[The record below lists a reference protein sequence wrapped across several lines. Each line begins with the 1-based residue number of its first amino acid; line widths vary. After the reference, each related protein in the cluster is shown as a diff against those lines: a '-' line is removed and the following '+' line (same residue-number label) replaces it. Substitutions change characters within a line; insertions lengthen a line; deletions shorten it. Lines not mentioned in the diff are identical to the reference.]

1 MSSRNLASRACAAG
15 LVATLFSLPLA
26 ACSRASAASS
36 QSTQYEASAASSEQD
51 ADAEHLL
58 SVADIVTDRDLEG
71 TWEED
76 GATKISLSDDGC
88 AVDGAGAV
96 ADGTTVTITAGGT
109 YVLTGQ
115 MSAGQVVVNADGEKV
130 QLVLDGASVTSTDS
144 AAILVRAAKKVWLTL
159 ADGTQNKL
167 ATSDSFAED
176 DEYSIDGAVW
186 CKSDLTINGTG
197 ALTVSSAEGHGIV
210 CKDELALVSG
220 DVEVEAARHAVQA
233 QDAACV
239 VAGTWSLTA
248 GTDGIHCGDDD
259 DAEKGSVLIVGG
271 TVSIDAAS
279 DGVDAA
285 NVLEVDGGEVTV
297 SAGDDG
303 LHSERALQVD
313 GGEVT
318 VSAGDDG
325 LHSERALQVDG
336 GTVTVTKSY
345 EGLEGST
352 VTVNGGVID
361 VTSSD
366 DGVNAAGDPTGD
378 SSAEAADAGA
388 SGPEAAAGQPGDPM
402 GGGQAPAGD
411 GRAPEDADA
420 QAPTSTGQVPA
431 GSGGQVP
438 EDAGGQAP
446 EDAGGQAP
454 GADGDMDYDSTAQVT
469 INGGKLTIQAGGDGI
484 DSNGN
489 LTVTGGE
496 TYVFGPVS
504 DGDGSLDFAGTGT
517 STGGVVMC
525 AGSSGMAQ
533 NFADASTQGSMLV
546 SASGQAGDAIQ
557 LVDEDENVVA
567 SCEARTSYSC
577 VLVSAP
583 GVESGKTY
591 TLTCGDASSEI
602 TMDGLVYSNVDRVQ
616 AGGPGSAGKPQGS
629 GQPQQP
635 AASGGPAE
643 PK

>member
-1 MSSRNLASRACAAG
+1 MSSRNLAGRVCAAG
-15 LVATLFSLPLA
+15 LAATLFSLPLA
-26 ACSRASAASS
+26 ACSRASAATS
-36 QSTQYEASAASSEQD
+36 QSTQSEGSAASSELETD
-51 ADAEHLL
+51 VEHLV

-76 GATKISLSDDGC
+76 GATKISLSDGGC
-88 AVDGAGAV
+88 TVDGAGAA
-96 ADGTTVTITAGGT
+96 ADGSTVTITAGGT
-109 YVLTGQ
+109 YVLAGQ
-115 MSAGQVVVNADGEKV
+115 ISAGQVVVNADGEKV
-130 QLVLDGASVTSTDS
+130 QLVLDGVSVTSSDS

-159 ADGTQNKL
+159 ADGTQNEL
-167 ATSDSFAED
+167 ATSGSFTVD
-176 DEYSIDGAVW
+176 DECSIDGAVW

-197 ALTVSSAEGHGIV
+197 VLKVSSAEGHGIV
-210 CKDELALVSG
+210 CKEELALVSG

-233 QDAACV
+233 QDAVCV

-271 TVSIDAAS
+271 TVSIDAGS

-285 NVLEVDGGEVTV
+285 NVLEVDGGEIAV
-297 SAGDDG
+297 SA
-303 LHSERALQVD
+303 A
-313 GGEVT
+313 
-318 VSAGDDG
+318 DDG

-336 GTVTVTKSY
+336 GTVTVAKSY

-366 DGVNAAGDPTGD
+366 DGVNAAGEPTGD
-378 SSAEAADAGA
+378 SSAEATGVGA
-388 SGPEAAAGQPGDPM
+388 SGPEAVGEQPEAAAN
-402 GGGQAPAGD
+402 GGQAPIED
-411 GRAPEDADA
+411 GQAPEGADA
-420 QAPTSTGQVPA
+420 QAPTG
-431 GSGGQVP
+431 
-438 EDAGGQAP
+438 AGGQATA
-446 EDAGGQAP
+446 DAGGQAP
-454 GADGDMDYDSTAQVT
+454 GAGGGMDYDSTAKVT

-484 DSNGN
+484 DSNGD

-496 TYVFGPVS
+496 TYVFGPTS

-517 STGGVVMC
+517 VTGGVVMC

-533 NFADASTQGSMLV
+533 NFGDASTQGSMLV
-546 SASGQAGDAIQ
+546 SVSGQAADAIQ
-557 LVDEDENVVA
+557 LADEDGNVLA

-583 GVESGKTY
+583 GIESGKSY
-591 TLTCGDASSEI
+591 TLTCGGTSSEI
-602 TMDGLVYSNVDRVQ
+602 TLDGLIYSDVDRAQ
-616 AGGPGSAGKPQGS
+616 AGGAIAA
-629 GQPQQP
+629 GQPQGAGQP
-635 AASGGPAE
+635 QRPDDAGGPAG

>member
-1 MSSRNLASRACAAG
+1 MSSRNLAGRVCAAG

-26 ACSRASAASS
+26 ACSRAAAATS
-36 QSTQYEASAASSEQD
+36 QSTQSEGSAASSELET
-51 ADAEHLL
+51 DAEHLI

-71 TWEED
+71 AWEED
-76 GATKISLSDDGC
+76 GATKISLSDGGC

-115 MSAGQVVVNADGEKV
+115 ISAGQVVVNADGEKV
-130 QLVLDGASVTSTDS
+130 QLVLDGASVTSSDS

-167 ATSDSFAED
+167 ATSGSFAED

-197 ALTVSSAEGHGIV
+197 VLKVSSAEGHGIV
-210 CKDELALVSG
+210 CKEELALVSG

-271 TVSIDAAS
+271 TVSIDAGS

-297 SAGDDG
+297 SA
-303 LHSERALQVD
+303 A
-313 GGEVT
+313 
-318 VSAGDDG
+318 DDG

-336 GTVTVTKSY
+336 GTVTVAKSY

-378 SSAEAADAGA
+378 SSAEVTGVGA
-388 SGPEAAAGQPGDPM
+388 FGPGAAAGQPEAPM
-402 GGGQAPAGD
+402 GGGH
-411 GRAPEDADA
+411 APEDADA
-420 QAPTSTGQVPA
+420 QAPTSTGQTPA
-431 GSGGQVP
+431 
-438 EDAGGQAP
+438 DAGGQAP
-446 EDAGGQAP
+446 ADAGGQAP
-454 GADGDMDYDSTAQVT
+454 GAGGGMDYDSTAQVT
-469 INGGKLTIQAGGDGI
+469 INGGKLTIQASGDGI
-484 DSNGN
+484 DSNGD
-489 LTVTGGE
+489 LTVRGGE

-517 STGGVVMC
+517 VTGGVVMC

-533 NFADASTQGSMLV
+533 NFGDASTQGSMLA

-557 LVDEDENVVA
+557 LADEGGNVLA

-577 VLVSAP
+577 VLVSAS

-591 TLTCGDASSEI
+591 TLSCGDTSSEI
-602 TMDGLVYSNVDRVQ
+602 TMDGLVYSNVDRAQ
-616 AGGPGSAGKPQGS
+616 TGAPGGA
-629 GQPQQP
+629 GQPQ
-635 AASGGPAE
+635 
-643 PK
+643 

>member
-1 MSSRNLASRACAAG
+1 MSSRNLAGRVCAAG
-15 LVATLFSLPLA
+15 LAATLFSLPLA
-26 ACSRASAASS
+26 ACSRASAATSRS
-36 QSTQYEASAASSEQD
+36 AQSEGSAASSELET
-51 ADAEHLL
+51 DAEHLI

-76 GATKISLSDDGC
+76 GATKISLSDGGC

-109 YVLTGQ
+109 YVLAGQ
-115 MSAGQVVVNADGEKV
+115 ISAGQVVVNADGEKV
-130 QLVLDGASVTSTDS
+130 QLVLDGVSVTSSDS

-159 ADGTQNKL
+159 ADGIQNEL
-167 ATSDSFAED
+167 ATSGSFAED
-176 DEYSIDGAVW
+176 NEYSIDGAVW

-197 ALTVSSAEGHGIV
+197 VLKASSAEGHGIV

-220 DVEVEAARHAVQA
+220 DVEVEAARHAAQA
-233 QDAACV
+233 QDAVCV

-271 TVSIDAAS
+271 TVSIDAGS

-285 NVLEVDGGEVTV
+285 NVLEVDGGEIAV
-297 SAGDDG
+297 SA
-303 LHSERALQVD
+303 A
-313 GGEVT
+313 
-318 VSAGDDG
+318 DDG

-336 GTVTVTKSY
+336 GTVTVAKSY

-366 DGVNAAGDPTGD
+366 DGVNAAGEPTGD
-378 SSAEAADAGA
+378 SSAEATGVGA
-388 SGPEAAAGQPGDPM
+388 SGPEAVGEQPEAAAN
-402 GGGQAPAGD
+402 GGQAPTGD
-411 GRAPEDADA
+411 GQAPEGADA
-420 QAPTSTGQVPA
+420 QAPTG
-431 GSGGQVP
+431 
-438 EDAGGQAP
+438 AGGQATA
-446 EDAGGQAP
+446 DAGGQAP
-454 GADGDMDYDSTAQVT
+454 GAGGGMDYDSTAQVT

-484 DSNGN
+484 DSNGD

-496 TYVFGPVS
+496 TYVFGPTS

-517 STGGVVMC
+517 VTGGVVMC

-533 NFADASTQGSMLV
+533 NFGDASTQGSMLV
-546 SASGQAGDAIQ
+546 SVSGQAVDAIQ
-557 LVDEDENVVA
+557 LADEDGNVLA

-583 GVESGKTY
+583 GIESGKSY
-591 TLTCGDASSEI
+591 TLTCGETSSEI
-602 TMDGLVYSNVDRVQ
+602 TLDGLIYSDVDRAQ
-616 AGGPGSAGKPQGS
+616 AGGTIAA
-629 GQPQQP
+629 GQPQGAGQP
-635 AASGGPAE
+635 QRPDDAGGPAG

>member
-36 QSTQYEASAASSEQD
+36 QSTQPEESAASSELGTD
-51 ADAEHLL
+51 VEHLV
-58 SVADIVTDRDLEG
+58 SVTDIVTDRDLEG

-76 GATKISLSDDGC
+76 GATKISLSDNGC

-115 MSAGQVVVNADGEKV
+115 ISAGQVVVNAGSEKV
-130 QLVLDGASVTSTDS
+130 QLVLDGASVTSADS

-167 ATSDSFAED
+167 ATSGSFAED
-176 DEYSIDGAVW
+176 DEFSIDGAVW

-197 ALTVSSAEGHGIV
+197 ALEVSSAEGHGIV

-313 GGEVT
+313 GG
-318 VSAGDDG
+318 
-325 LHSERALQVDG
+325 
-336 GTVTVTKSY
+336 TVTVTKSY

-378 SSAEAADAGA
+378 SSAEATGVGA
-388 SGPEAAAGQPGDPM
+388 SGPEADGEQHEVAANS
-402 GGGQAPAGD
+402 GQAPTGD
-411 GRAPEDADA
+411 GQAPEGADA
-420 QAPTSTGQVPA
+420 QAPTG
-431 GSGGQVP
+431 
-438 EDAGGQAP
+438 AGGQAP
-446 EDAGGQAP
+446 ADAGGQAP
-454 GADGDMDYDSTAQVT
+454 GAGGAMDYDSTAQVT
-469 INGGKLTIQAGGDGI
+469 INGGELTIQAGGDGI
-484 DSNGN
+484 DSNGD

-496 TYVFGPVS
+496 TYVFGPTS
-504 DGDGSLDFAGTGT
+504 DGDGSLDFAGAGT
-517 STGGVVMC
+517 VTGGVVMC
-525 AGSSGMAQ
+525 VGPSGMAQ
-533 NFADASTQGSMLV
+533 NFGDASTQGSMLV

-557 LVDEDENVVA
+557 LADEDGNVVA

-583 GVESGKTY
+583 SVESGKTY
-591 TLTCGDASSEI
+591 TLSCGDASSEI
-602 TMDGLVYSNVDRVQ
+602 TMDGLVYSNVDRAQ
-616 AGGPGSAGKPQGS
+616 AGGPGSADQPQGA

-635 AASGGPAE
+635 DASGGPAG
-643 PK
+643 PR

>member
-36 QSTQYEASAASSEQD
+36 QSTQSEESAASSELETD
-51 ADAEHLL
+51 VEHLV
-58 SVADIVTDRDLEG
+58 SVTDIVTDRDLEG

-76 GATKISLSDDGC
+76 GATRISLSDDDC

-144 AAILVRAAKKVWLTL
+144 AAFLARAAKKVWLTL

-167 ATSDSFAED
+167 ATSGSFAED
-176 DEYSIDGAVW
+176 DECSIDGAVW

-197 ALTVSSAEGHGIV
+197 ALTVSSAKGHGIV

-239 VAGTWSLTA
+239 VAGMWSLTA

-285 NVLEVDGGEVTV
+285 NVLE
-297 SAGDDG
+297 
-303 LHSERALQVD
+303 VD

-378 SSAEAADAGA
+378 SSAEAADVGA

-420 QAPTSTGQVPA
+420 RAPTSTGQVPA
-431 GSGGQVP
+431 
-438 EDAGGQAP
+438 
-446 EDAGGQAP
+446 DAGGQAP
-454 GADGDMDYDSTAQVT
+454 GAGGDMDYDSTAQVT

-484 DSNGN
+484 DSNGD

-496 TYVFGPVS
+496 AYVFGPAS

-517 STGGVVMC
+517 ITGGVVMC

-533 NFADASTQGSMLV
+533 NFGDASTQGSMLV

-577 VLVSAP
+577 GLSRHLVLSP
-583 GVESGKTY
+583 EKH
-591 TLTCGDASSEI
+591 I
-602 TMDGLVYSNVDRVQ
+602 
-616 AGGPGSAGKPQGS
+616 P
-629 GQPQQP
+629 
-635 AASGGPAE
+635 
-643 PK
+643 

>member
-1 MSSRNLASRACAAG
+1 MSSRSLAGRACAAG

-36 QSTQYEASAASSEQD
+36 QSTQSEESAASSEQD

-76 GATKISLSDDGC
+76 GATRISLSDDGC

-115 MSAGQVVVNADGEKV
+115 MPAGQVVVNADGEKV

-159 ADGTQNKL
+159 ADGTQNKI
-167 ATSDSFAED
+167 ATSGSFAED

-259 DAEKGSVLIVGG
+259 DAEKGSALIVGG

-285 NVLEVDGGEVTV
+285 NVLE
-297 SAGDDG
+297 
-303 LHSERALQVD
+303 VD

-388 SGPEAAAGQPGDPM
+388 FGPEAAAGQPEDPM
-402 GGGQAPAGD
+402 GGGRAPAGD

-420 QAPTSTGQVPA
+420 QAPTSTGQ
-431 GSGGQVP
+431 
-438 EDAGGQAP
+438 AP

-454 GADGDMDYDSTAQVT
+454 GAGGDMDYDSTAQVT

-484 DSNGN
+484 DSNGD

-496 TYVFGPVS
+496 AYVFGPAS

-517 STGGVVMC
+517 ITGGVVMC

-533 NFADASTQGSMLV
+533 NFGDASTQGSMLV

-583 GVESGKTY
+583 GVESRKTY

-602 TMDGLVYSNVDRVQ
+602 TMDGLVYSNVDRAQ

-635 AASGGPAE
+635 AASGGSAE

>member
-26 ACSRASAASS
+26 ACSRASATTS
-36 QSTQYEASAASSEQD
+36 QSTQSEGSAASSELETD
-51 ADAEHLL
+51 VEHLV

-88 AVDGAGAV
+88 AVDGSGAA
-96 ADGTTVTITAGGT
+96 ADGSTVTITAGGT
-109 YVLTGQ
+109 YVLSGQ
-115 MSAGQVVVNADGEKV
+115 ISAGQVVVNADGEKV
-130 QLVLDGASVTSTDS
+130 QLVLDGVSVTSSDS

-167 ATSDSFAED
+167 ATSGSFTVD
-176 DEYSIDGAVW
+176 DECSIDGPVW

-197 ALTVSSAEGHGIV
+197 VLKVSSAEGHGIV

-285 NVLEVDGGEVTV
+285 NVLEVDGGEIAV
-297 SAGDDG
+297 SA
-303 LHSERALQVD
+303 A
-313 GGEVT
+313 
-318 VSAGDDG
+318 DDG

-336 GTVTVTKSY
+336 GTVTVAKSY

-366 DGVNAAGDPTGD
+366 DGVNAAGEPTGD
-378 SSAEAADAGA
+378 SSAEATGVGA
-388 SGPEAAAGQPGDPM
+388 SGPEAAGEQLEAAAN
-402 GGGQAPAGD
+402 GGQAPTGD
-411 GRAPEDADA
+411 GQAPEGADA
-420 QAPTSTGQVPA
+420 QAPTG
-431 GSGGQVP
+431 
-438 EDAGGQAP
+438 AGGQAP
-446 EDAGGQAP
+446 VDAGGQAP
-454 GADGDMDYDSTAQVT
+454 GAGGGMDYDSTAQVT

-484 DSNGN
+484 DSNGD

-496 TYVFGPVS
+496 TYVFGPTS
-504 DGDGSLDFAGTGT
+504 DGDGSLDFAGAGT
-517 STGGVVMC
+517 VTGGVVMC

-533 NFADASTQGSMLV
+533 NFGDASTQGSMLV
-546 SASGQAGDAIQ
+546 SVSGQVGDAIQ
-557 LVDEDENVVA
+557 LADEDGNVLA

-583 GVESGKTY
+583 GIESGKSY
-591 TLTCGDASSEI
+591 TLTCGGTSSEI
-602 TMDGLVYSNVDRVQ
+602 TLDGLVYSNVDRAQ
-616 AGGPGSAGKPQGS
+616 AGGPGGGDQPQGA

-635 AASGGPAE
+635 DAAGGPAG

>member
-36 QSTQYEASAASSEQD
+36 QSTQSEESAASSELGTD
-51 ADAEHLL
+51 VEHLV
-58 SVADIVTDRDLEG
+58 SVTDIVTDRDLEG
-71 TWEED
+71 AWEED
-76 GATKISLSDDGC
+76 GATKVSLSDDGC

-109 YVLTGQ
+109 YVLSGQ
-115 MSAGQVVVNADGEKV
+115 ISAGQVVVNADGEKV
-130 QLVLDGASVTSTDS
+130 QLVLDGASVTSSDS

-167 ATSDSFAED
+167 ATSGSFAED

-197 ALTVSSAEGHGIV
+197 VLMVSSAEGHGIV

-297 SAGDDG
+297 SAGDD
-303 LHSERALQVD
+303 S
-313 GGEVT
+313 
-318 VSAGDDG
+318 

-378 SSAEAADAGA
+378 SSAEATGVGA
-388 SGPEAAAGQPGDPM
+388 SGPEADGEQHEVAANS
-402 GGGQAPAGD
+402 GQAPTGD
-411 GRAPEDADA
+411 GQAPEGADA
-420 QAPTSTGQVPA
+420 QAPTG
-431 GSGGQVP
+431 
-438 EDAGGQAP
+438 AGGQAP
-446 EDAGGQAP
+446 ADAGGQAP
-454 GADGDMDYDSTAQVT
+454 GAGGAMDYDSTAQVT
-469 INGGKLTIQAGGDGI
+469 INGGELTIQAGGDGI
-484 DSNGN
+484 DSNGD

-496 TYVFGPVS
+496 TYVFGPTS
-504 DGDGSLDFAGTGT
+504 DGDGSLDFAGAGT
-517 STGGVVMC
+517 VTGGVVMC
-525 AGSSGMAQ
+525 VGPSGMAQ
-533 NFADASTQGSMLV
+533 NFGDASTQGSMLV

-557 LVDEDENVVA
+557 LADEDGNVVA

-583 GVESGKTY
+583 SVESGKTY
-591 TLTCGDASSEI
+591 TLSCGDASSEI
-602 TMDGLVYSNVDRVQ
+602 TMDGLVYSNVDRAQ
-616 AGGPGSAGKPQGS
+616 AGGPGSADQPQGA

-635 AASGGPAE
+635 DASGGPAG
-643 PK
+643 PR

>member
-36 QSTQYEASAASSEQD
+36 QSTQSEESAASSELGTD
-51 ADAEHLL
+51 VEHLV
-58 SVADIVTDRDLEG
+58 SVTDIVTDRDLEG
-71 TWEED
+71 AWEED
-76 GATKISLSDDGC
+76 GATKVSLSDDGC

-109 YVLTGQ
+109 YVLSGQ
-115 MSAGQVVVNADGEKV
+115 ISAGQVVVNADGEKV
-130 QLVLDGASVTSTDS
+130 QLVLDGASVTSTNS

-167 ATSDSFAED
+167 ATSGSFAED

-197 ALTVSSAEGHGIV
+197 VLMVSSAEGHGIV

-297 SAGDDG
+297 SAGDD
-303 LHSERALQVD
+303 S
-313 GGEVT
+313 
-318 VSAGDDG
+318 

-378 SSAEAADAGA
+378 SSAEATGVGA
-388 SGPEAAAGQPGDPM
+388 PGPEAAAEQPEAPM
-402 GGGQAPAGD
+402 GGGQALAEGGLAPAKG
-411 GRAPEDADA
+411 GR
-420 QAPTSTGQVPA
+420 TPA
-431 GSGGQVP
+431 
-438 EDAGGQAP
+438 EGGQAP
-446 EDAGGQAP
+446 TDAADQAPTDATGQAPADAGGA
-454 GADGDMDYDSTAQVT
+454 MDYDSTAQVT
-469 INGGKLTIQAGGDGI
+469 INGGKPTVQAGGDGI
-484 DSNGN
+484 DSNGD

-496 TYVFGPVS
+496 TYVFGPTS

-517 STGGVVMC
+517 ITGGVVMC

-533 NFADASTQGSMLV
+533 NFGDASTQGSMLV
-546 SASGQAGDAIQ
+546 SASGQVGDAIQ
-557 LVDEDENVVA
+557 LADKDGNVLA

-583 GVESGKTY
+583 GIESGKSY
-591 TLTCGDASSEI
+591 TLTCGGTSSEI
-602 TMDGLVYSNVDRVQ
+602 TLDGLIYSDVDRAQ
-616 AGGPGSAGKPQGS
+616 AGSPGGGDQPQGA

>member
-36 QSTQYEASAASSEQD
+36 QSTQSEESAASSELETD
-51 ADAEHLL
+51 VEHLV
-58 SVADIVTDRDLEG
+58 SVTDIVTDRDLEG

-167 ATSDSFAED
+167 ATSGSFAED
-176 DEYSIDGAVW
+176 DEYSIDDAVW

-313 GGEVT
+313 GGTVT
-318 VSAGDDG
+318 VSKG
-325 LHSERALQVDG
+325 
-336 GTVTVTKSY
+336 Y

-378 SSAEAADAGA
+378 SSAEATDAGA
-388 SGPEAAAGQPGDPM
+388 SGPEAAAGQPEDPM
-402 GGGQAPAGD
+402 GGGRAPAGD
-411 GRAPEDADA
+411 GRAPENADA

-431 GSGGQVP
+431 GSGGQ
-438 EDAGGQAP
+438 
-446 EDAGGQAP
+446 AP
-454 GADGDMDYDSTAQVT
+454 GAGGDMDYDSTAQVT

-484 DSNGN
+484 DSNGD

-496 TYVFGPVS
+496 AYVFGPAS

-517 STGGVVMC
+517 ITGGVVMC

-533 NFADASTQGSMLV
+533 NFGDASAQGSMLV

-591 TLTCGDASSEI
+591 TLSCGDASSEI

-635 AASGGPAE
+635 AASGGSAE

>member
-26 ACSRASAASS
+26 ACSRASAATS
-36 QSTQYEASAASSEQD
+36 QSTQPEESAASSELGTD
-51 ADAEHLL
+51 VEHLV
-58 SVADIVTDRDLEG
+58 SVTDIVTDRDLEG

-76 GATKISLSDDGC
+76 GATRISLSDDGC

-115 MSAGQVVVNADGEKV
+115 ISAGQVVVNADGEKV
-130 QLVLDGASVTSTDS
+130 QLVLDGASVTSADS

-167 ATSDSFAED
+167 ATSGSFAED
-176 DEYSIDGAVW
+176 DEFSIDGAVW

-197 ALTVSSAEGHGIV
+197 ALEVSSAEGHGIV

-220 DVEVEAARHAVQA
+220 DVEVGAVRHAVQA

-313 GGEVT
+313 GG
-318 VSAGDDG
+318 
-325 LHSERALQVDG
+325 
-336 GTVTVTKSY
+336 TVTVTKSY

-378 SSAEAADAGA
+378 SSAEATGVGA
-388 SGPEAAAGQPGDPM
+388 SGPEAAGEQPEAPM
-402 GGGQAPAGD
+402 GGGRAPAEGGQAPAEG
-411 GRAPEDADA
+411 GQAPAEGG
-420 QAPTSTGQVPA
+420 QAPTDANGQAPT
-431 GSGGQVP
+431 
-438 EDAGGQAP
+438 DAGGQAP
-446 EDAGGQAP
+446 ADAGGA
-454 GADGDMDYDSTAQVT
+454 MDYYSTAQVT

-484 DSNGN
+484 DSNGD

-517 STGGVVMC
+517 ITGGVVMC

-533 NFADASTQGSMLV
+533 NFGDASTQGSMLV

-557 LVDEDENVVA
+557 LADEDGSVVA

-591 TLTCGDASSEI
+591 TLICGDASSEI
-602 TMDGLVYSNVDRVQ
+602 TMDGLVYSNVDRAQ
-616 AGGPGSAGKPQGS
+616 AGGAIAAGQPQGA

-635 AASGGPAE
+635 DVSGGPGG

>member
-26 ACSRASAASS
+26 ACSRASEASS
-36 QSTQYEASAASSEQD
+36 QSTQSEESAASSELETD
-51 ADAEHLL
+51 VEHLV

-76 GATKISLSDDGC
+76 GATKISLSDDSC

-159 ADGTQNKL
+159 ADGTQNKI
-167 ATSDSFAED
+167 ATSGSFAED
-176 DEYSIDGAVW
+176 DEYSIDDAVW

-297 SAGDDG
+297 S
-303 LHSERALQVD
+303 V
-313 GGEVT
+313 
-318 VSAGDDG
+318 GDDG

-366 DGVNAAGDPTGD
+366 DGVNAGE
-378 SSAEAADAGA
+378 SSAEATGAGA
-388 SGPEAAAGQPGDPM
+388 SGPEAAAGQPEDPM
-402 GGGQAPAGD
+402 GDGRAPAGD

-420 QAPTSTGQVPA
+420 QAPASTGQVPA

-438 EDAGGQAP
+438 A
-446 EDAGGQAP
+446 DAGGQAP
-454 GADGDMDYDSTAQVT
+454 GAGGDMDYDSTARVT

-484 DSNGN
+484 DSNGD

-496 TYVFGPVS
+496 TYVFGPAS

-517 STGGVVMC
+517 ITGGIVMC
-525 AGSSGMAQ
+525 TGSSGMAQ
-533 NFADASTQGSMLV
+533 NFGDASTQGSMLV

-602 TMDGLVYSNVDRVQ
+602 TMDGLVWSNVDRAQ
-616 AGGPGSAGKPQGS
+616 AGGPGGADQPQGA

-635 AASGGPAE
+635 AACGGPAE

>member
-144 AAILVRAAKKVWLTL
+144 AAILARASKKVWLTL

-167 ATSDSFAED
+167 ATSGSFAED

-197 ALTVSSAEGHGIV
+197 ALKVSSAEGHGIV

-259 DAEKGSVLIVGG
+259 VAEKGSVLIVGG

-285 NVLEVDGGEVTV
+285 NVLE
-297 SAGDDG
+297 
-303 LHSERALQVD
+303 VD

-366 DGVNAAGDPTGD
+366 DGVNAAGDPKGD
-378 SSAEAADAGA
+378 SSAEATDVGA
-388 SGPEAAAGQPGDPM
+388 SGPEAAAGQPEDPM

-420 QAPTSTGQVPA
+420 QAPT
-431 GSGGQVP
+431 
-438 EDAGGQAP
+438 DAGGQAP
-446 EDAGGQAP
+446 ADAGGQAP
-454 GADGDMDYDSTAQVT
+454 GAGGDMDYDSTAQVT

-484 DSNGN
+484 DSNGD

-496 TYVFGPVS
+496 TYVFGPAS

-517 STGGVVMC
+517 ITGGVVMC

-533 NFADASTQGSMLV
+533 NFGDASTQGSMLV
-546 SASGQAGDAIQ
+546 SASGQAGDAIK

-591 TLTCGDASSEI
+591 TLSCGDASSEI
-602 TMDGLVYSNVDRVQ
+602 TMDGLVYSNVNRAQ

-635 AASGGPAE
+635 AASGGSAE

>member
-26 ACSRASAASS
+26 ACSRASVASS
-36 QSTQYEASAASSEQD
+36 QSTQSEESAASSELETD
-51 ADAEHLL
+51 VEHLV

-167 ATSDSFAED
+167 ATSDSFVED

-271 TVSIDAAS
+271 NVSIDAAS

-285 NVLEVDGGEVTV
+285 NVLE
-297 SAGDDG
+297 
-303 LHSERALQVD
+303 VD

-378 SSAEAADAGA
+378 SSAEATGAGA
-388 SGPEAAAGQPGDPM
+388 FGPEAAAGQPEDPM
-402 GGGQAPAGD
+402 GGGRAPAGD

-438 EDAGGQAP
+438 A
-446 EDAGGQAP
+446 DAGGQAP
-454 GADGDMDYDSTAQVT
+454 GAGGDMDYDSTAQVT

-484 DSNGN
+484 DSNGD

-496 TYVFGPVS
+496 AYVFGPAS
-504 DGDGSLDFAGTGT
+504 DGDGSLDFAGAGT
-517 STGGVVMC
+517 ITGGVVMC

-533 NFADASTQGSMLV
+533 NFGDASTQGSMLV

-557 LVDEDENVVA
+557 LVDEDGNVVA

-616 AGGPGSAGKPQGS
+616 AGGPGSAGKPQGA

-635 AASGGPAE
+635 AASGGSAE
-643 PK
+643 SK

>member
-26 ACSRASAASS
+26 ACSRASVASS
-36 QSTQYEASAASSEQD
+36 QSTQSEESAASSELETD
-51 ADAEHLL
+51 VEHLV
-58 SVADIVTDRDLEG
+58 SVTDIVTDRDLEG

-159 ADGTQNKL
+159 ADGTQNKI
-167 ATSDSFAED
+167 ATSGSFAED

-313 GGEVT
+313 GGTVT
-318 VSAGDDG
+318 VS
-325 LHSERALQVDG
+325 
-336 GTVTVTKSY
+336 KSY

-388 SGPEAAAGQPGDPM
+388 SGPETAAGQPGDPM

-438 EDAGGQAP
+438 ADAGGQAP
-446 EDAGGQAP
+446 ADPGGQAP
-454 GADGDMDYDSTAQVT
+454 GAGGDMDYDSTAQVT

-484 DSNGN
+484 DSNGD
-489 LTVTGGE
+489 LTVTRGE
-496 TYVFGPVS
+496 TYVFGPAS
-504 DGDGSLDFAGTGT
+504 DGDGSLDFAGAGT
-517 STGGVVMC
+517 ITGGVVMC

-533 NFADASTQGSMLV
+533 NFGDASTQGSMLV

-557 LVDEDENVVA
+557 LVDEDGNVVA

-591 TLTCGDASSEI
+591 TLSCGDASSEI
-602 TMDGLVYSNVDRVQ
+602 TMDSLVYSNVDRVQ
-616 AGGPGSAGKPQGS
+616 VGGPGSAGKPQGS

-635 AASGGPAE
+635 AASGGSAE
-643 PK
+643 SK

>member
-1 MSSRNLASRACAAG
+1 MSSRNLAGRVCAVG
-15 LVATLFSLPLA
+15 LAATLFSLPLA
-26 ACSRASAASS
+26 ACSRASAATSRAA
-36 QSTQYEASAASSEQD
+36 QSEESAASSELETD
-51 ADAEHLL
+51 VDHLI

-76 GATKISLSDDGC
+76 GATKISLSDGGC
-88 AVDGAGAV
+88 TVDGAGAV
-96 ADGTTVTITAGGT
+96 ADGSTVTITAGGT

-115 MSAGQVVVNADGEKV
+115 ISAGQVVVNADGEKV
-130 QLVLDGASVTSTDS
+130 QLVLDGVSVTSTDS

-159 ADGTQNKL
+159 SDGTQNKI
-167 ATSDSFAED
+167 ATSGSFAED

-197 ALTVSSAEGHGIV
+197 ALKVSSAEGHGIV

-239 VAGTWSLTA
+239 VAGAWSLTA

-271 TVSIDAAS
+271 AVSIDAAS

-285 NVLEVDGGEVTV
+285 NVLEVDGGE
-297 SAGDDG
+297 
-303 LHSERALQVD
+303 L
-313 GGEVT
+313 T

-336 GTVTVTKSY
+336 GTVTVAKSY

-361 VTSSD
+361 VMSSD

-378 SSAEAADAGA
+378 SGAEATDAGA
-388 SGPEAAAGQPGDPM
+388 FGPGAAAGQPEAPM
-402 GGGQAPAGD
+402 GGGH
-411 GRAPEDADA
+411 APEDADA
-420 QAPTSTGQVPA
+420 QAPTSN
-431 GSGGQVP
+431 
-438 EDAGGQAP
+438 GQAP
-446 EDAGGQAP
+446 ADAGGQAP
-454 GADGDMDYDSTAQVT
+454 GAGGGMDYDSTAQVT

-484 DSNGN
+484 DSNGD

-496 TYVFGPVS
+496 TYVFGPTS

-517 STGGVVMC
+517 ITGGVVMC

-533 NFADASTQGSMLV
+533 NFGDASTQGSMLV
-546 SASGQAGDAIQ
+546 SASGQVGDAIQ
-557 LVDEDENVVA
+557 LADEGGNVLA

-583 GVESGKTY
+583 GVESGKTC
-591 TLTCGDASSEI
+591 TLSYGDTSSEI
-602 TMDGLVYSNVDRVQ
+602 TMDGLVYSNVDRAQ
-616 AGGPGSAGKPQGS
+616 SGAPGSADQPQGA

-635 AASGGPAE
+635 DAAGGPAG

>member
-26 ACSRASAASS
+26 ACSRASEASS
-36 QSTQYEASAASSEQD
+36 QSTQSEESAASSELETD
-51 ADAEHLL
+51 VEHLV
-58 SVADIVTDRDLEG
+58 SVTDIVTDRDLEG

-159 ADGTQNKL
+159 ADGTQNKI
-167 ATSDSFAED
+167 ATSGSFAED

-233 QDAACV
+233 QDAARV

-285 NVLEVDGGEVTV
+285 NVLE
-297 SAGDDG
+297 
-303 LHSERALQVD
+303 VD

-388 SGPEAAAGQPGDPM
+388 SGPEAAAGQPEDPM

-431 GSGGQVP
+431 GSGGQAP
-438 EDAGGQAP
+438 AGSGGQIPA
-446 EDAGGQAP
+446 DAGGQAP
-454 GADGDMDYDSTAQVT
+454 GAGGDMDYDSTAQVT

-484 DSNGN
+484 DSNGD

-517 STGGVVMC
+517 ITGGVVMC

-533 NFADASTQGSMLV
+533 NFGDASAQGSMLV
-546 SASGQAGDAIQ
+546 SASGQAGDVIQ

-616 AGGPGSAGKPQGS
+616 AGVPSGGQPQES

-635 AASGGPAE
+635 AASGGSAE

>member
-1 MSSRNLASRACAAG
+1 MSSRNLASLACAAV

-36 QSTQYEASAASSEQD
+36 QSTQSEESAASSELETD
-51 ADAEHLL
+51 VEHLV
-58 SVADIVTDRDLEG
+58 SVTDIVTDRDLEG

-76 GATKISLSDDGC
+76 GATKISLSDDDC

-96 ADGTTVTITAGGT
+96 ADGTTVTITAGGS

-159 ADGTQNKL
+159 ADGTQNKI
-167 ATSDSFAED
+167 ATSGSFAED

-297 SAGDDG
+297 SA
-303 LHSERALQVD
+303 V
-313 GGEVT
+313 
-318 VSAGDDG
+318 DDG

-388 SGPEAAAGQPGDPM
+388 FGPEAAAGQPEDPM
-402 GGGQAPAGD
+402 GGGRAPAGD

-431 GSGGQVP
+431 GSGGQAP
-438 EDAGGQAP
+438 ADAGGQAP
-446 EDAGGQAP
+446 GTGGQAPADAGGQAP
-454 GADGDMDYDSTAQVT
+454 GAGGDMDYDSTAQVT

-484 DSNGN
+484 DSNGD

-496 TYVFGPVS
+496 TYVFGPAS

-517 STGGVVMC
+517 ITGGVVMC

-533 NFADASTQGSMLV
+533 NFGDASTQGSMLV

-557 LVDEDENVVA
+557 LVDEDGNVVA

-602 TMDGLVYSNVDRVQ
+602 TMDGLVYSNVDRAQ
-616 AGGPGSAGKPQGS
+616 AGGSGSAGKPQGS

>member
-26 ACSRASAASS
+26 ACSRASAATS
-36 QSTQYEASAASSEQD
+36 QSTQPEESAASSELGTD
-51 ADAEHLL
+51 VEHLV
-58 SVADIVTDRDLEG
+58 SVTDIVTDRDLEG

-76 GATKISLSDDGC
+76 GATRISLSDDGC

-115 MSAGQVVVNADGEKV
+115 ISAGQVVVNADGEKV
-130 QLVLDGASVTSTDS
+130 QLVLDGVSVTSADS

-167 ATSDSFAED
+167 ATSGSFAED

-197 ALTVSSAEGHGIV
+197 ALKVSSAEGHGIV

-313 GGEVT
+313 GG
-318 VSAGDDG
+318 
-325 LHSERALQVDG
+325 
-336 GTVTVTKSY
+336 TVTVTKSY

-378 SSAEAADAGA
+378 SSAEATDTGA
-388 SGPEAAAGQPGDPM
+388 SGPEADGEQHEVAANS
-402 GGGQAPAGD
+402 GQAPTGD
-411 GRAPEDADA
+411 GQAPEGADA
-420 QAPTSTGQVPA
+420 QAPTG
-431 GSGGQVP
+431 
-438 EDAGGQAP
+438 
-446 EDAGGQAP
+446 AGGQAP
-454 GADGDMDYDSTAQVT
+454 GAGGAMDYDSTARVT
-469 INGGKLTIQAGGDGI
+469 INGGELTIQAGGDGV
-484 DSNGN
+484 DSNGD

-496 TYVFGPVS
+496 TCVFGPVS

-517 STGGVVMC
+517 ITGGVVMC

-533 NFADASTQGSMLV
+533 NFGDASTQGSMLV
-546 SASGQAGDAIQ
+546 SASGQVGDAIQ
-557 LVDEDENVVA
+557 LADEDGNVLA

-591 TLTCGDASSEI
+591 TLSCGDASSEI
-602 TMDGLVYSNVDRVQ
+602 TLDGLIYSDVDRAL
-616 AGGPGSAGKPQGS
+616 AGGTIAAGQPQGA

-635 AASGGPAE
+635 DASGGPGG
-643 PK
+643 PR

>member
-15 LVATLFSLPLA
+15 LAATLFSFPLA
-26 ACSRASAASS
+26 ACSRAPAATS
-36 QSTQYEASAASSEQD
+36 QLAQSEASAASSELETD
-51 ADAEHLL
+51 VEHLV

-76 GATKISLSDDGC
+76 GATRISLSDDGC
-88 AVDGAGAV
+88 AVDGAGAA
-96 ADGTTVTITAGGT
+96 ADGSTVTITAGGT

-115 MSAGQVVVNADGEKV
+115 ISAGQVVVNADGEKV
-130 QLVLDGASVTSTDS
+130 QLVLDGASVTSTNS

-167 ATSDSFAED
+167 ATSGSFAED

-197 ALTVSSAEGHGIV
+197 TLKVSSAEGHGIV

-313 GGEVT
+313 GG
-318 VSAGDDG
+318 
-325 LHSERALQVDG
+325 
-336 GTVTVTKSY
+336 TVTVTKSY

-378 SSAEAADAGA
+378 SSAEATDAGA
-388 SGPEAAAGQPGDPM
+388 SGPEAAGEQPEAAAN
-402 GGGQAPAGD
+402 GGQAPTGD
-411 GRAPEDADA
+411 G
-420 QAPTSTGQVPA
+420 QAPA
-431 GSGGQVP
+431 
-438 EDAGGQAP
+438 DAGGQAP
-446 EDAGGQAP
+446 VAGG
-454 GADGDMDYDSTAQVT
+454 GMDYDSTAQVT

-484 DSNGN
+484 DSNGD

-496 TYVFGPVS
+496 TYVFGPTS

-517 STGGVVMC
+517 VTGGVVMC

-533 NFADASTQGSMLV
+533 NFGDASTQGSMLV
-546 SASGQAGDAIQ
+546 SVSGQVGDAIQ
-557 LVDEDENVVA
+557 LADEDGNVLA

-583 GVESGKTY
+583 GIESGKSY
-591 TLTCGDASSEI
+591 TLTCGGTSSEI
-602 TMDGLVYSNVDRVQ
+602 TLDGLIYSDVGRAQ
-616 AGGPGSAGKPQGS
+616 AGGTIAAGQLQGAGRPQR
-629 GQPQQP
+629 PD
-635 AASGGPAE
+635 AAGGPAG

>member
-36 QSTQYEASAASSEQD
+36 QLTQPEEAAASSDLGTD
-51 ADAEHLL
+51 ADHLV
-58 SVADIVTDRDLEG
+58 SVTDIVTDRDLEG

-76 GATKISLSDDGC
+76 GATKINLSDDGC

-115 MSAGQVVVNADGEKV
+115 ISAGQVVVNADGEKV

-159 ADGTQNKL
+159 TDGTQNKL
-167 ATSDSFAED
+167 ATSGSFAED

-197 ALTVSSAEGHGIV
+197 ALKVSSAEGHGIV

-220 DVEVEAARHAVQA
+220 DVEVKAARHAVQA

-313 GGEVT
+313 GG
-318 VSAGDDG
+318 
-325 LHSERALQVDG
+325 
-336 GTVTVTKSY
+336 TVTVTKSY

-361 VTSSD
+361 VTSLD

-378 SSAEAADAGA
+378 SSAEATDAGA
-388 SGPEAAAGQPGDPM
+388 SGPEADGEQPEAPM
-402 GGGQAPAGD
+402 GGGQAPA
-411 GRAPEDADA
+411 E
-420 QAPTSTGQVPA
+420 
-431 GSGGQVP
+431 
-438 EDAGGQAP
+438 GGQAP
-446 EDAGGQAP
+446 AKGGQAPAEGGQAPTDATGQAPTDAGGQAP
-454 GADGDMDYDSTAQVT
+454 GAGGAMDYDSTAQVT

-484 DSNGN
+484 DSNGD

-517 STGGVVMC
+517 ITGGVVMC

-533 NFADASTQGSMLV
+533 NFGDASTQGSMLV

-557 LVDEDENVVA
+557 LADEDGNVVA

-591 TLTCGDASSEI
+591 TLSCGDASSEI
-602 TMDGLVYSNVDRVQ
+602 TMDGLVYSNVDRAQ
-616 AGGPGSAGKPQGS
+616 AGGPGVDQPQGD

-635 AASGGPAE
+635 DAAGGPAE

>member
-26 ACSRASAASS
+26 ACSRASVASS
-36 QSTQYEASAASSEQD
+36 QSTQSEESAASSELETD
-51 ADAEHLL
+51 VEHLV

-159 ADGTQNKL
+159 ADGTQNKI
-167 ATSDSFAED
+167 ATSGSFAED

-259 DAEKGSVLIVGG
+259 VAEKGSVLIVGG
-271 TVSIDAAS
+271 TVFIDAAS

-285 NVLEVDGGEVTV
+285 NVLE
-297 SAGDDG
+297 
-303 LHSERALQVD
+303 VD

-388 SGPEAAAGQPGDPM
+388 FGPEAAAGQPEDPM
-402 GGGQAPAGD
+402 GGGRAPAGD

-431 GSGGQVP
+431 GSGGQ
-438 EDAGGQAP
+438 AP

-454 GADGDMDYDSTAQVT
+454 GAGGDMDYDSTAQVT

-484 DSNGN
+484 DSNGD

-496 TYVFGPVS
+496 TYVFGPAS

-517 STGGVVMC
+517 ITGGVVMC

-533 NFADASTQGSMLV
+533 NFGDASTQGSMLV

-583 GVESGKTY
+583 GVESGKTH
-591 TLTCGDASSEI
+591 TLSCEDASSEI
-602 TMDGLVYSNVDRVQ
+602 TMDGLVCSNVDCAQ

-635 AASGGPAE
+635 AASGGSAE

>member
-26 ACSRASAASS
+26 ACSRASVASS
-36 QSTQYEASAASSEQD
+36 QSTQSEESAASSELETD
-51 ADAEHLL
+51 VEHLV
-58 SVADIVTDRDLEG
+58 SVTDIVTDRDLEG

-159 ADGTQNKL
+159 ADGTQNKI
-167 ATSDSFAED
+167 ATSGSFAED

-313 GGEVT
+313 GG
-318 VSAGDDG
+318 
-325 LHSERALQVDG
+325 
-336 GTVTVTKSY
+336 TVTVTKSY

-388 SGPEAAAGQPGDPM
+388 SGPEAAAGQPEDPM

-431 GSGGQVP
+431 GSGGQ
-438 EDAGGQAP
+438 
-446 EDAGGQAP
+446 AP
-454 GADGDMDYDSTAQVT
+454 GAGGDMDYDSTAQVT
-469 INGGKLTIQAGGDGI
+469 INGGKLTIQAGGDSI
-484 DSNGN
+484 DSNGD

-496 TYVFGPVS
+496 AYVFGPAS

-517 STGGVVMC
+517 ITGGVVMC

-533 NFADASTQGSMLV
+533 NFGDASTQGSMLV

-591 TLTCGDASSEI
+591 TLSCGDASNEI
-602 TMDGLVYSNVDRVQ
+602 TMDGLVYSNVDRAQ

-635 AASGGPAE
+635 AASGGSAE

>member
-26 ACSRASAASS
+26 ACSRASATTS
-36 QSTQYEASAASSEQD
+36 QSTQSEGSAASSELETD
-51 ADAEHLL
+51 VEHLV

-88 AVDGAGAV
+88 AVDGSGAA
-96 ADGTTVTITAGGT
+96 ADGSTVTITAGGT
-109 YVLTGQ
+109 YVLSGQ
-115 MSAGQVVVNADGEKV
+115 ISAGQVVVNADGEKV
-130 QLVLDGASVTSTDS
+130 QLVLDGVSVTSSDS

-159 ADGTQNKL
+159 ADGTQNEL
-167 ATSDSFAED
+167 ATSGSFAED
-176 DEYSIDGAVW
+176 NEYSIDGAVW

-197 ALTVSSAEGHGIV
+197 VLKASSAEGHGIV

-271 TVSIDAAS
+271 TVSIDAGS

-285 NVLEVDGGEVTV
+285 NVLELDGGEITV
-297 SAGDDG
+297 SA
-303 LHSERALQVD
+303 V
-313 GGEVT
+313 
-318 VSAGDDG
+318 DDG

-336 GTVTVTKSY
+336 GTVTVAKSY

-378 SSAEAADAGA
+378 SSAEATGVGA
-388 SGPEAAAGQPGDPM
+388 SGPEAVSEQPEAAAN
-402 GGGQAPAGD
+402 GGQAPTGD
-411 GRAPEDADA
+411 GQAPEGADA
-420 QAPTSTGQVPA
+420 QAPTG
-431 GSGGQVP
+431 
-438 EDAGGQAP
+438 AGGQATA
-446 EDAGGQAP
+446 DAGGQAP
-454 GADGDMDYDSTAQVT
+454 GAGGGMDYDSTAQVT

-484 DSNGN
+484 DSNGD

-504 DGDGSLDFAGTGT
+504 DGDGSLDFVGTGT
-517 STGGVVMC
+517 VTGGVVMC

-533 NFADASTQGSMLV
+533 NFGDASTQGSMLV
-546 SASGQAGDAIQ
+546 SVSGQAADAIQ
-557 LVDEDENVVA
+557 LADEDGNVLA

-583 GVESGKTY
+583 GVESGKSY
-591 TLTCGDASSEI
+591 TLTCGGTSSEI
-602 TMDGLVYSNVDRVQ
+602 TLDGLIYSDVDRAQ
-616 AGGPGSAGKPQGS
+616 AGGTIAVGQPQGA

-635 AASGGPAE
+635 DAAGGPAG

>member
-26 ACSRASAASS
+26 ACSRASEASS
-36 QSTQYEASAASSEQD
+36 QSTQSEESAASSELETD
-51 ADAEHLL
+51 VEHLV

-76 GATKISLSDDGC
+76 GATKISLSDDSC

-159 ADGTQNKL
+159 ADGTQNKI
-167 ATSDSFAED
+167 ATSGSFAED
-176 DEYSIDGAVW
+176 DEYSIDDAVW

-297 SAGDDG
+297 S
-303 LHSERALQVD
+303 V
-313 GGEVT
+313 
-318 VSAGDDG
+318 GDDG

-378 SSAEAADAGA
+378 SSAEATGAGA
-388 SGPEAAAGQPGDPM
+388 SGPEAAAGQPEDPM
-402 GGGQAPAGD
+402 GDGRAPAGD

-420 QAPTSTGQVPA
+420 QAPASTGQVPA

-438 EDAGGQAP
+438 A
-446 EDAGGQAP
+446 DAGGQAP
-454 GADGDMDYDSTAQVT
+454 GAGGDMDYDSTARVT

-517 STGGVVMC
+517 ITGGVVMC

-602 TMDGLVYSNVDRVQ
+602 TMDGLVWSNVDRAQ
-616 AGGPGSAGKPQGS
+616 AGGPGGADQPQGA

-635 AASGGPAE
+635 AACGGPAE

>member
-1 MSSRNLASRACAAG
+1 MSSRNLAGRVCAAG
-15 LVATLFSLPLA
+15 LAATLFSLPLA

-36 QSTQYEASAASSEQD
+36 QSTQSEESAASSELET
-51 ADAEHLL
+51 DAEHLI

-76 GATKISLSDDGC
+76 GATRISLSDGGC

-96 ADGTTVTITAGGT
+96 ADGSTVTITAGGT

-115 MSAGQVVVNADGEKV
+115 ISAGQVVVNADGEKV
-130 QLVLDGASVTSTDS
+130 QLVLDGASVTSTYS

-167 ATSDSFAED
+167 ATSGSFAED

-197 ALTVSSAEGHGIV
+197 ALKVSSAEGHGIV

-313 GGEVT
+313 GG
-318 VSAGDDG
+318 
-325 LHSERALQVDG
+325 
-336 GTVTVTKSY
+336 TVTVTKSY

-378 SSAEAADAGA
+378 SSAEATDTGA
-388 SGPEAAAGQPGDPM
+388 SGPETDGEQPEAPM
-402 GGGQAPAGD
+402 GGGQALA
-411 GRAPEDADA
+411 E
-420 QAPTSTGQVPA
+420 
-431 GSGGQVP
+431 
-438 EDAGGQAP
+438 GGQAP
-446 EDAGGQAP
+446 AKGGQTPAEGGRTPAEGGQAP
-454 GADGDMDYDSTAQVT
+454 TDAADQAPTDATGQAPADATGQAPADAGGAVDYDSTARVT
-469 INGGKLTIQAGGDGI
+469 INGGELTIQAGGDGV
-484 DSNGN
+484 DSNGD

-517 STGGVVMC
+517 ITGGVVMC

-533 NFADASTQGSMLV
+533 NFGDASTQGSMLV

-557 LVDEDENVVA
+557 LADEDGNVVA

-583 GVESGKTY
+583 SVESGKTY
-591 TLTCGDASSEI
+591 TLSCGDASSEI
-602 TMDGLVYSNVDRVQ
+602 TMDGLVYSNVDRAQ
-616 AGGPGSAGKPQGS
+616 AEGPGSADQPQGA

>member
-15 LVATLFSLPLA
+15 LAATLFSLPLA
-26 ACSRASAASS
+26 ACSRAAAATS
-36 QSTQYEASAASSEQD
+36 QSAQSEDSAASSELET
-51 ADAEHLL
+51 DAEHLI

-71 TWEED
+71 AWEED
-76 GATKISLSDDGC
+76 GATKISLSDGGC
-88 AVDGAGAV
+88 TVDGAGAA
-96 ADGTTVTITAGGT
+96 ADGSTVTITAGGT

-115 MSAGQVVVNADGEKV
+115 ISAGQVVVNADGEKV
-130 QLVLDGASVTSTDS
+130 QLVLDGVSVTSSDS

-159 ADGTQNKL
+159 ANGTQNEL
-167 ATSDSFAED
+167 ATSGSFAED
-176 DEYSIDGAVW
+176 NEYSIDGAVW

-197 ALTVSSAEGHGIV
+197 VLKVSSAEGHGIV

-220 DVEVEAARHAVQA
+220 DVEVEAARHAVRA

-248 GTDGIHCGDDD
+248 GTDGIHCGDDE

-279 DGVDAA
+279 DGVNAA
-285 NVLEVDGGEVTV
+285 NVLELDGGEVTV
-297 SAGDDG
+297 SA
-303 LHSERALQVD
+303 A
-313 GGEVT
+313 
-318 VSAGDDG
+318 DDG

-336 GTVTVTKSY
+336 GTVTVAKSY

-378 SSAEAADAGA
+378 SSAEATGVGA
-388 SGPEAAAGQPGDPM
+388 SGPEAVGEQPEAAAN
-402 GGGQAPAGD
+402 GGQAPTGD
-411 GRAPEDADA
+411 GQAPEGADA
-420 QAPTSTGQVPA
+420 QAPTG
-431 GSGGQVP
+431 
-438 EDAGGQAP
+438 AGGQATA
-446 EDAGGQAP
+446 DAGGQAP
-454 GADGDMDYDSTAQVT
+454 GAGGGMDYDSTAQVT

-484 DSNGN
+484 DSNGD

-496 TYVFGPVS
+496 TYVFGPTS

-517 STGGVVMC
+517 VTGGVVMC

-533 NFADASTQGSMLV
+533 NFGDASTQGSMLV
-546 SASGQAGDAIQ
+546 SVSGQVGDAIQ
-557 LVDEDENVVA
+557 LADEDGNVLA

-583 GVESGKTY
+583 GIESGKSY
-591 TLTCGDASSEI
+591 TLTCGGTSSEI
-602 TMDGLVYSNVDRVQ
+602 TLDGLIYSDVDRAQ
-616 AGGPGSAGKPQGS
+616 AGGTIAA
-629 GQPQQP
+629 GQPQDAGQP
-635 AASGGPAE
+635 QRPDDAGGPAG

>member
-26 ACSRASAASS
+26 ACSRASGASS
-36 QSTQYEASAASSEQD
+36 QSTQSEESAASSELETD
-51 ADAEHLL
+51 VEHLV
-58 SVADIVTDRDLEG
+58 SVTDIVTDRDLEG

-76 GATKISLSDDGC
+76 GATRISLSDDGC

-167 ATSDSFAED
+167 ATSGSFAED

-313 GGEVT
+313 GG
-318 VSAGDDG
+318 
-325 LHSERALQVDG
+325 
-336 GTVTVTKSY
+336 TVTVTKSY

-378 SSAEAADAGA
+378 SSAEATDAGA

-402 GGGQAPAGD
+402 GGGLAPAGD
-411 GRAPEDADA
+411 GRAPENADV

-431 GSGGQVP
+431 GSGGQ
-438 EDAGGQAP
+438 AP
-446 EDAGGQAP
+446 ADAGGQAP
-454 GADGDMDYDSTAQVT
+454 GAGGDMDYDSTAQVT

-484 DSNGN
+484 DSNGD

-496 TYVFGPVS
+496 TYVFGPAS

-517 STGGVVMC
+517 ITGGVVMC

-533 NFADASTQGSMLV
+533 NFGDASTQGSMLV

-583 GVESGKTY
+583 GVESGKIY
-591 TLTCGDASSEI
+591 TLSCGDASSEI
-602 TMDGLVYSNVDRVQ
+602 TMDGLVYSNVDCAQ
-616 AGGPGSAGKPQGS
+616 AGGPGGADQPQGA

-635 AASGGPAE
+635 AASGGSAE

>member
-1 MSSRNLASRACAAG
+1 MGSRSLAGRACAAG

-36 QSTQYEASAASSEQD
+36 QSTQSEESAASSEQD

-76 GATKISLSDDGC
+76 GATRISLSDDGC

-115 MSAGQVVVNADGEKV
+115 MPAGQVVVNADGEKV

-159 ADGTQNKL
+159 ADGTQNKI
-167 ATSDSFAED
+167 ATSGSFAED

-313 GGEVT
+313 GG
-318 VSAGDDG
+318 
-325 LHSERALQVDG
+325 
-336 GTVTVTKSY
+336 TVTVTKSY

-431 GSGGQVP
+431 
-438 EDAGGQAP
+438 DAGGQAP

-454 GADGDMDYDSTAQVT
+454 GAGGDMDYDSTAQVT

-484 DSNGN
+484 DSNGD

-496 TYVFGPVS
+496 AYVFGPAS

-517 STGGVVMC
+517 ITGGVVMC

-533 NFADASTQGSMLV
+533 NFGDASTQGSMLV

-583 GVESGKTY
+583 GVEFGKTY

-602 TMDGLVYSNVDRVQ
+602 TMDGLVYSNVDRAQ

-635 AASGGPAE
+635 AASGGSAE

>member
-26 ACSRASAASS
+26 ACSRASAATS
-36 QSTQYEASAASSEQD
+36 QSTQPEESAASSELGTD
-51 ADAEHLL
+51 VEHLV
-58 SVADIVTDRDLEG
+58 SVTDIVTDRDLEG

-76 GATKISLSDDGC
+76 GATRISLSDDGC

-115 MSAGQVVVNADGEKV
+115 ISAGQVVVNADGEKV
-130 QLVLDGASVTSTDS
+130 QLVLDGASVTSTNS

-167 ATSDSFAED
+167 ATSGSFAED

-197 ALTVSSAEGHGIV
+197 ALKVSSAEGHGVV

-285 NVLEVDGGEVTV
+285 NVLEVD
-297 SAGDDG
+297 S
-303 LHSERALQVD
+303 
-313 GGEVT
+313 GEVT

-336 GTVTVTKSY
+336 GTVTVAKSY

-378 SSAEAADAGA
+378 SSAEATGVGA
-388 SGPEAAAGQPGDPM
+388 PGPETDGEQPEAPM
-402 GGGQAPAGD
+402 GGGQALAEG
-411 GRAPEDADA
+411 G
-420 QAPTSTGQVPA
+420 QAPAKGGQTLAEGGRTPA
-431 GSGGQVP
+431 EGGQVP
-438 EDAGGQAP
+438 TDAADQASTDATGQAPADAGGQAP
-446 EDAGGQAP
+446 ADAGGAV
-454 GADGDMDYDSTAQVT
+454 DYDSTARVT
-469 INGGKLTIQAGGDGI
+469 VNGGELTIQAGGDGV
-484 DSNGN
+484 DSNGD

-517 STGGVVMC
+517 IAGGVVMC
-525 AGSSGMAQ
+525 TGSSGMAQ
-533 NFADASTQGSMLV
+533 NFGDASTQGSMLV

-557 LVDEDENVVA
+557 LADEDGNVVA

-577 VLVSAP
+577 VVVSAP

-591 TLTCGDASSEI
+591 TLSCGDASSEI
-602 TMDGLVYSNVDRVQ
+602 TMDGLVYSNVDRAQ
-616 AGGPGSAGKPQGS
+616 AGGPGSADQPQGA

-635 AASGGPAE
+635 DASGGPAG
-643 PK
+643 PR

>member
-15 LVATLFSLPLA
+15 LAATLFSLPLA
-26 ACSRASAASS
+26 ACSRASAATS
-36 QSTQYEASAASSEQD
+36 QSAQSEESAASSELETD
-51 ADAEHLL
+51 VEHLV

-88 AVDGAGAV
+88 EVDGSGAA
-96 ADGTTVTITAGGT
+96 ADGATVTITAGGT
-109 YVLTGQ
+109 YVLSGQ
-115 MSAGQVVVNADGEKV
+115 ISAGQVVVNADGEKV
-130 QLVLDGASVTSTDS
+130 QLVLDGVSVTSSDS

-167 ATSDSFAED
+167 ATSGSFTVD
-176 DEYSIDGAVW
+176 DECSIDGAVW

-197 ALTVSSAEGHGIV
+197 VLKVSSAEGHGIV
-210 CKDELALVSG
+210 CKEELALVSG

-233 QDAACV
+233 QDAVCV

-271 TVSIDAAS
+271 TVSIDAGS

-285 NVLEVDGGEVTV
+285 NVLEVDGGEVAV
-297 SAGDDG
+297 SA
-303 LHSERALQVD
+303 A
-313 GGEVT
+313 
-318 VSAGDDG
+318 DDG

-336 GTVTVTKSY
+336 GTVTVAKSY

-366 DGVNAAGDPTGD
+366 DGVNAAGEPTGD
-378 SSAEAADAGA
+378 SSAEATGVGA
-388 SGPEAAAGQPGDPM
+388 SGPEAVGEQPEAAAN
-402 GGGQAPAGD
+402 GGQAPTGD
-411 GRAPEDADA
+411 GQAPEGADA
-420 QAPTSTGQVPA
+420 QAPTGA
-431 GSGGQVP
+431 GGQATA
-438 EDAGGQAP
+438 DAGGQALG
-446 EDAGGQAP
+446 AGG
-454 GADGDMDYDSTAQVT
+454 GMDYDSTAQVT

-484 DSNGN
+484 DSNGD

-496 TYVFGPVS
+496 TYVFGSTS
-504 DGDGSLDFAGTGT
+504 DGDGSLDFVGTGT
-517 STGGVVMC
+517 VTGGVVMC

-533 NFADASTQGSMLV
+533 NFGDASTQGSMLV
-546 SASGQAGDAIQ
+546 SVSGQAADAIQ
-557 LVDEDENVVA
+557 LADEDGNVLA

-583 GVESGKTY
+583 GIESGKSY
-591 TLTCGDASSEI
+591 TLTCGETSSEI
-602 TMDGLVYSNVDRVQ
+602 TLDGLIYSDVDRAQ
-616 AGGPGSAGKPQGS
+616 AGGTIAAGRPQGA
-629 GQPQQP
+629 GQPQRP
-635 AASGGPAE
+635 DDAGGPAG

>member
-1 MSSRNLASRACAAG
+1 MSSRNLARRACAAG
-15 LVATLFSLPLA
+15 LAATLFSLPLA
-26 ACSRASAASS
+26 ACSRAAAATS
-36 QSTQYEASAASSEQD
+36 QSAQSEESAESSELET
-51 ADAEHLL
+51 DAEHLI

-76 GATKISLSDDGC
+76 GATKISLSDGGC
-88 AVDGAGAV
+88 AVDGSGAA
-96 ADGTTVTITAGGT
+96 ADGSTVTITAGGT

-115 MSAGQVVVNADGEKV
+115 ISAGQVVINADGEKV
-130 QLVLDGASVTSTDS
+130 QLVLDGVSVASSDS

-159 ADGTQNKL
+159 ADGTQNEL
-167 ATSDSFAED
+167 ATSGSFAED

-197 ALTVSSAEGHGIV
+197 ALKVSSAEGHGIV

-248 GTDGIHCGDDD
+248 GMDGIHCGDDD

-271 TVSIDAAS
+271 TVSIDAGS

-297 SAGDDG
+297 SA
-303 LHSERALQVD
+303 A
-313 GGEVT
+313 
-318 VSAGDDG
+318 DDG

-336 GTVTVTKSY
+336 GTVTVAKSC

-378 SSAEAADAGA
+378 SGAEVTGVGA
-388 SGPEAAAGQPGDPM
+388 SGPEAAGEQPEAAAN
-402 GGGQAPAGD
+402 GGQAPIGD
-411 GRAPEDADA
+411 GQAPEDADA
-420 QAPTSTGQVPA
+420 QAPTG
-431 GSGGQVP
+431 
-438 EDAGGQAP
+438 AGGQAP
-446 EDAGGQAP
+446 ADAGG
-454 GADGDMDYDSTAQVT
+454 GMDYDSTAQVT

-484 DSNGN
+484 DSNGD

-496 TYVFGPVS
+496 TYVFGPTS
-504 DGDGSLDFAGTGT
+504 DGDGSLDFAGAGT
-517 STGGVVMC
+517 VTGGVVMC

-533 NFADASTQGSMLV
+533 NFGDASTQGSLLV

-557 LVDEDENVVA
+557 LADEDGNVLA

-583 GVESGKTY
+583 GIETGKSY
-591 TLTCGDASSEI
+591 TLTCAGTSSEV
-602 TMDGLVYSNVDRVQ
+602 TMDSLVYSNVDRAQ
-616 AGGPGSAGKPQGS
+616 AGGAIAA
-629 GQPQQP
+629 GQPQGAGQP
-635 AASGGPAE
+635 QRPDAAGSPAGP
-643 PK
+643 K

>member
-26 ACSRASAASS
+26 ACSRAAAATS
-36 QSTQYEASAASSEQD
+36 QSAQSEESAASSELET
-51 ADAEHLL
+51 DAEHLI

-71 TWEED
+71 AWEED
-76 GATKISLSDDGC
+76 GATKISLSDGGC
-88 AVDGAGAV
+88 TVDGAGAA
-96 ADGTTVTITAGGT
+96 ADGSTVTITAGGT
-109 YVLTGQ
+109 YVLSGQ
-115 MSAGQVVVNADGEKV
+115 ISAGQVVVNADGEKV
-130 QLVLDGASVTSTDS
+130 QLVLDGASVTSTNS

-167 ATSDSFAED
+167 ATSGSFAED

-197 ALTVSSAEGHGIV
+197 ALKVSSAEGHGIV

-285 NVLEVDGGEVTV
+285 NVLEVDGGEI
-297 SAGDDG
+297 
-303 LHSERALQVD
+303 
-313 GGEVT
+313 T

-336 GTVTVTKSY
+336 GTVTVAKSC

-352 VTVNGGVID
+352 VTVNGGEID

-378 SSAEAADAGA
+378 SSAEATGVGV
-388 SGPEAAAGQPGDPM
+388 SGPEAAGEQHEVAANS
-402 GGGQAPAGD
+402 GQAPTGD
-411 GRAPEDADA
+411 GQAPEGADA
-420 QAPTSTGQVPA
+420 QAPTG
-431 GSGGQVP
+431 
-438 EDAGGQAP
+438 AGGQAP
-446 EDAGGQAP
+446 ADAGGQAP
-454 GADGDMDYDSTAQVT
+454 GAGGAMDYDSTARVT
-469 INGGKLTIQAGGDGI
+469 INGGELTIQAGGDGI
-484 DSNGN
+484 DSNGD

-496 TYVFGPVS
+496 TYVFGPTS

-517 STGGVVMC
+517 VTGGVVMC

-533 NFADASTQGSMLV
+533 NFGDASTQGSMLV
-546 SASGQAGDAIQ
+546 SANGQVGDAIQ
-557 LVDEDENVVA
+557 LADEDGNVLA

-583 GVESGKTY
+583 SVESGKTY
-591 TLTCGDASSEI
+591 TLSCGDASSEI
-602 TMDGLVYSNVDRVQ
+602 TMDGLVYSNVDRAQ
-616 AGGPGSAGKPQGS
+616 AGGPGSADQPQGA

>member
-26 ACSRASAASS
+26 ACSRASVASS
-36 QSTQYEASAASSEQD
+36 QSTQSEESAASSEQD

-130 QLVLDGASVTSTDS
+130 QLVLDGVSVTSTDS

-167 ATSDSFAED
+167 ATSGSFAED

-220 DVEVEAARHAVQA
+220 GVEVEAARHAVQA

-313 GGEVT
+313 GGTVT
-318 VSAGDDG
+318 VS
-325 LHSERALQVDG
+325 
-336 GTVTVTKSY
+336 KSY

-378 SSAEAADAGA
+378 SSAEATDVGA
-388 SGPEAAAGQPGDPM
+388 SGPEAAAGQPEDPM

-438 EDAGGQAP
+438 ADAGGQVPA
-446 EDAGGQAP
+446 DAGGQAP
-454 GADGDMDYDSTAQVT
+454 GAGGDMDYDSTAQVT

-484 DSNGN
+484 DSNGD

-496 TYVFGPVS
+496 AYVFGPAS

-517 STGGVVMC
+517 ITGGVVMC

-533 NFADASTQGSMLV
+533 NFGDASTQGSMLV

-602 TMDGLVYSNVDRVQ
+602 TMDGLVYSNVDRAQ
-616 AGGPGSAGKPQGS
+616 AGGPGSAGKPQGP

-635 AASGGPAE
+635 AASGGSAE

>member
-1 MSSRNLASRACAAG
+1 M
-15 LVATLFSLPLA
+15 
-26 ACSRASAASS
+26 
-36 QSTQYEASAASSEQD
+36 
-51 ADAEHLL
+51 
-58 SVADIVTDRDLEG
+58 ADIVTDRDLEG

-76 GATKISLSDDGC
+76 GATKVSLSDGGC
-88 AVDGAGAV
+88 EVDGAGAV

-109 YVLTGQ
+109 YVLSGQ
-115 MSAGQVVVNADGEKV
+115 ISAGQVVVNADGEKV
-130 QLVLDGASVTSTDS
+130 QLVLDGASVTSSDS

-167 ATSDSFAED
+167 ATSGSFAED
-176 DEYSIDGAVW
+176 DECSIDGAVW

-197 ALTVSSAEGHGIV
+197 ALKVSSAEGHGIV

-248 GTDGIHCGDDD
+248 GTDGIHCGDDE

-271 TVSIDAAS
+271 TVSIDAGS

-297 SAGDDG
+297 SA
-303 LHSERALQVD
+303 A
-313 GGEVT
+313 
-318 VSAGDDG
+318 DDG

-336 GTVTVTKSY
+336 GTVTVAKSY

-378 SSAEAADAGA
+378 SSAEVTGVGA
-388 SGPEAAAGQPGDPM
+388 FGPEAAGEQPEAAANGGQAPT
-402 GGGQAPAGD
+402 GGGQAPAD
-411 GRAPEDADA
+411 
-420 QAPTSTGQVPA
+420 V
-431 GSGGQVP
+431 
-438 EDAGGQAP
+438 GGQAP
-446 EDAGGQAP
+446 VAGG
-454 GADGDMDYDSTAQVT
+454 GMDYDSTAQVT
-469 INGGKLTIQAGGDGI
+469 INGGKLTIQASGDGI
-484 DSNGN
+484 DSNGD

-496 TYVFGPVS
+496 TYVFGPTS

-517 STGGVVMC
+517 VTGGVVTC

-533 NFADASTQGSMLV
+533 NFGDASTQGSMLV
-546 SASGQAGDAIQ
+546 SVSGQVGDAIQ
-557 LVDEDENVVA
+557 LADEGGNVIA
-567 SCEARTSYSC
+567 TCEARTSYSC

-583 GVESGKTY
+583 GVESGKSY
-591 TLTCGDASSEI
+591 TLTCGGTSSEI
-602 TMDGLVYSNVDRVQ
+602 TLDGLIYSDVDRAQ
-616 AGGPGSAGKPQGS
+616 AGGTIAAGQPQGA

-635 AASGGPAE
+635 DAAGGPAG

>member
-1 MSSRNLASRACAAG
+1 MNSRNLASRACAAG

-36 QSTQYEASAASSEQD
+36 QSTQSEESAASSDLETD
-51 ADAEHLL
+51 VEHLV
-58 SVADIVTDRDLEG
+58 SVTDIVTDRDLEG

-76 GATKISLSDDGC
+76 GATRISLSDGGC

-96 ADGTTVTITAGGT
+96 ADGSTVTITAGGT

-115 MSAGQVVVNADGEKV
+115 ISAGQVVVNADGEKV
-130 QLVLDGASVTSTDS
+130 QLVLDGASVTSTNS

-167 ATSDSFAED
+167 ATSGSFAED
-176 DEYSIDGAVW
+176 DEFSIDGAVW

-197 ALTVSSAEGHGIV
+197 ALKVSSAEGHGIV

-297 SAGDDG
+297 STA
-303 LHSERALQVD
+303 
-313 GGEVT
+313 
-318 VSAGDDG
+318 DDG

-336 GTVTVTKSY
+336 GTVTVAKSC

-378 SSAEAADAGA
+378 SSAEATGVGA
-388 SGPEAAAGQPGDPM
+388 SGPEAAGEQPEAAGEQPEAAANS
-402 GGGQAPAGD
+402 GQAPIGD
-411 GRAPEDADA
+411 G
-420 QAPTSTGQVPA
+420 QAPT
-431 GSGGQVP
+431 
-438 EDAGGQAP
+438 DAGGQAP
-446 EDAGGQAP
+446 ADAGGQAP
-454 GADGDMDYDSTAQVT
+454 GAGGGMDYDSTAQVT

-484 DSNGN
+484 DSNGD

-496 TYVFGPVS
+496 TYVFGPVT
-504 DGDGSLDFAGTGT
+504 DGDGSLDFAGTGAI
-517 STGGVVMC
+517 TGGVVMC

-533 NFADASTQGSMLV
+533 NFGDASTQGSMLV
-546 SASGQAGDAIQ
+546 SASGQVGDAIQ
-557 LVDEDENVVA
+557 LADEDGNVLA

-583 GVESGKTY
+583 GIESGKSY
-591 TLTCGDASSEI
+591 TLTCGGTSSEI
-602 TMDGLVYSNVDRVQ
+602 TMDGLVYSNVDRAQ
-616 AGGPGSAGKPQGS
+616 AGAPGSAGQPQGAD
-629 GQPQQP
+629 QPQQP
-635 AASGGPAE
+635 DAAGGLAG

>member
-1 MSSRNLASRACAAG
+1 
-15 LVATLFSLPLA
+15 V
-26 ACSRASAASS
+26 ASS
-36 QSTQYEASAASSEQD
+36 QSTQSEESAASSELETD
-51 ADAEHLL
+51 VEHLV
-58 SVADIVTDRDLEG
+58 SVTDIVTERDLEG

-76 GATKISLSDDGC
+76 GATKISLSGDGC

-130 QLVLDGASVTSTDS
+130 QLVLDGVSVTSTDS

-159 ADGTQNKL
+159 ADGTQNKI
-167 ATSDSFAED
+167 ATSGSFAED

-313 GGEVT
+313 GG
-318 VSAGDDG
+318 
-325 LHSERALQVDG
+325 
-336 GTVTVTKSY
+336 TVTVTKSY

-378 SSAEAADAGA
+378 SSAEATGAGA
-388 SGPEAAAGQPGDPM
+388 SGPEAAAGQPEDPM

-438 EDAGGQAP
+438 ADAGGQAP
-446 EDAGGQAP
+446 ADAGGQAL
-454 GADGDMDYDSTAQVT
+454 GAGGDMDYDSTAQVT

-484 DSNGN
+484 DSNGD

-496 TYVFGPVS
+496 TYVFGPAS

-517 STGGVVMC
+517 ITGGVVMC

-533 NFADASTQGSMLV
+533 NFGDASTQGSMLV

-557 LVDEDENVVA
+557 LVDEDESVVA

-591 TLTCGDASSEI
+591 TLSCGDASSEI
-602 TMDGLVYSNVDRVQ
+602 TMDGLVYSNVDRAQ

-635 AASGGPAE
+635 AASGGPAGL
-643 PK
+643 K

>member
-26 ACSRASAASS
+26 ACSRASVASS
-36 QSTQYEASAASSEQD
+36 QSTQSEESAASSEQD

-130 QLVLDGASVTSTDS
+130 QLVLDGASVTSSDS

-167 ATSDSFAED
+167 ATSGSFAED

-220 DVEVEAARHAVQA
+220 GVEVEAARHAVQA

-259 DAEKGSVLIVGG
+259 VAEKGSVLIVGG

-285 NVLEVDGGEVTV
+285 NVLE
-297 SAGDDG
+297 
-303 LHSERALQVD
+303 VD

-378 SSAEAADAGA
+378 SSAEATDAGA
-388 SGPEAAAGQPGDPM
+388 SGPEAAAGQPEDPM

-438 EDAGGQAP
+438 ADAGGQVPA
-446 EDAGGQAP
+446 DAGGQAP
-454 GADGDMDYDSTAQVT
+454 GAGGDMDYDSTAQVT

-484 DSNGN
+484 DSNGD

-496 TYVFGPVS
+496 TYVFGPAS

-517 STGGVVMC
+517 ITGGVVMC

-533 NFADASTQGSMLV
+533 NFGDASTQGSMLV

-602 TMDGLVYSNVDRVQ
+602 TMDGLVYSNVDRAQ
-616 AGGPGSAGKPQGS
+616 AGGPGSAGKPQGP

-635 AASGGPAE
+635 AASGGSAE

>member
-36 QSTQYEASAASSEQD
+36 QSTQSEESAASSELGTD
-51 ADAEHLL
+51 VERLV
-58 SVADIVTDRDLEG
+58 SVTDIVTDRDLEG
-71 TWEED
+71 AWEED
-76 GATKISLSDDGC
+76 GATKVSLSDDGC

-109 YVLTGQ
+109 YVLSGQ
-115 MSAGQVVVNADGEKV
+115 ISAGQVVVNADGEKV
-130 QLVLDGASVTSTDS
+130 QLVLDGASVTSSDS

-167 ATSDSFAED
+167 ATSGSFAED
-176 DEYSIDGAVW
+176 DEFSIDGAVW

-197 ALTVSSAEGHGIV
+197 ALEVSCAEGHGIV

-313 GGEVT
+313 GG
-318 VSAGDDG
+318 
-325 LHSERALQVDG
+325 
-336 GTVTVTKSY
+336 TVTVTKSY

-378 SSAEAADAGA
+378 SSAEATDTGA
-388 SGPEAAAGQPGDPM
+388 SGPEADGEQPEAAAN
-402 GGGQAPAGD
+402 GGQAPTGD
-411 GRAPEDADA
+411 G
-420 QAPTSTGQVPA
+420 QAPA
-431 GSGGQVP
+431 
-438 EDAGGQAP
+438 DAGGQAP
-446 EDAGGQAP
+446 VAGG
-454 GADGDMDYDSTAQVT
+454 GMDYDSTAQVT

-484 DSNGN
+484 DSNGD

-496 TYVFGPVS
+496 TYVFGPTS

-517 STGGVVMC
+517 VTGGVVMC

-533 NFADASTQGSMLV
+533 NFGDASTQGSMLV
-546 SASGQAGDAIQ
+546 SVSGQVGDAIQ
-557 LVDEDENVVA
+557 LADEDGNVLA

-583 GVESGKTY
+583 GIESGKSY
-591 TLTCGDASSEI
+591 TLTCGGTSSEI
-602 TMDGLVYSNVDRVQ
+602 TLDGLIYSDVDRAQ
-616 AGGPGSAGKPQGS
+616 AGGTIAAGQLQGA
-629 GQPQQP
+629 GQPQRP
-635 AASGGPAE
+635 DAAGGPAG